1 MSIDEK
7 RRGGVR
13 EVEHVWIPV
22 SGGVRLS
29 ARLWLPERRAP
40 AVLEYIPYRKRDLV
54 RVRDERNHAFF
65 ARHGYAGV
73 RVDMRGSGDS
83 EGLMTDM
90 YRPEE
95 LDDALVVIEWIARQ
109 PWCDGSVGMM
119 GTSWGGTASLQAA
132 ARRPEAL
139 RAIIAVCATDNR
151 FDDDI
156 HHMGGCLLTDSVEWG
171 ATLPAIL
178 ALPPDPK
185 TVGRGWRRMW
195 RERLEGAAFPLEHW
209 IRHETR
215 DAYWRRG
222 AVNESPGA
230 IACPALLVGGWSD
243 RYSNTVMNLLA
254 REGERCWGIVGPWGH
269 HYPAPGSPGPGIGFQ
284 PEALRW
290 WDRWLR
296 GVDNGVDREPRLRA
310 WMQAYAAPRDR
321 LARRPGRW
329 IAERSWP
336 SPNIAPRHYRL
347 APGAHPDS
355 TGRTPGPAPASKP
368 DLLRLASRHLPDRD
382 PGTAPIPEAGEVG
395 AASGDT
401 GYFGREGGLPLD
413 QQPDDA
419 RSLVFESAPLGD
431 ALEILGPARLV
442 VAIESDRPIATLA
455 ARLND
460 RPPEG
465 GVARVSYAIRN
476 LALRDAGRTPR
487 PLASGEPVE
496 VSIDFPNTAYRFE
509 AGHRIRLALSS
520 GYWPL
525 IWPSP
530 RPARLRVHLA
540 RAHLA
545 LPVRIPPA
553 REARVAFAGPVPV
566 EDPETRDLVPLRPLE
581 RRTVTDAAN
590 GERSL
595 RWHQP
600 YWRHRFVGIDLEFG
614 SETRA
619 EHRMASG
626 DPARA
631 ATRFEHRLH
640 LGREGWMV
648 EVTGIAELSATETAY
663 HPRGTL
669 EVRENGERV
678 FERRWNPVIPRTCS

>member
-1 MSIDEK
+1 MPVHGK
-7 RRGGVR
+7 GRGGVR
-13 EVEHVWIPV
+13 EVEHAWVPV

-29 ARLWLPERRAP
+29 ARLWLPGSPAP
-40 AVLEYIPYRKRDLV
+40 ALLEYIPYRKRDMV
-54 RVRDERNHAFF
+54 RARDERNHAFF
-65 ARHGYAGV
+65 ARHGYACV

-95 LDDALVVIEWIARQ
+95 LDDALSVIDWIARQ
-109 PWCDGSVGMM
+109 PWCDGAVGMM

-139 RAIIAVCATDNR
+139 RAIIAVCATDDR

-185 TVGRGWRRMW
+185 TAGPGWRRAW

-222 AVNESPGA
+222 AVNETPGA

-254 REGERCWGIVGPWGH
+254 REGGPFWGIVGPWGH
-269 HYPAPGSPGPGIGFQ
+269 HYPAPGCPGPGIGFQ

-296 GVDNGVDREPRLRA
+296 GVDNGIDREPRLRV

-321 LARRPGRW
+321 LPCRPGRW

-336 SPNIAPRHYRL
+336 SPKVAPRHYRL
-347 APGAHPDS
+347 ARGGLADPA
-355 TGRTPGPAPASKP
+355 GRATGPAPAPEP
-368 DLLRLASRHLPDRD
+368 DLLFLASPDVAD
-382 PGTAPIPEAGEVG
+382 DGSGTAAVPVAREVG
-395 AASGDT
+395 SASGDS

-413 QQPDDA
+413 QREDDA
-419 RSLVFESAPLGD
+419 RSLVFESAPLD
-431 ALEILGPARLV
+431 EAIEILGPARLRA
-442 VAIESDRPIATLA
+442 AIESDRPIATLV

-460 RPPEG
+460 VPPEG
-465 GVARVSYAIRN
+465 GVARASYAVRN
-476 LALRDAGRTPR
+476 LALDDAGRTPR
-487 PLASGEPVE
+487 RLAPGEPVE
-496 VSIDFPNTAYRFE
+496 VSLDFPNTAYRFE

-520 GYWPL
+520 ACWPL

-530 RPARLRVHLA
+530 RPARLRVHPA
-540 RAHLA
+540 RARLT
-545 LPVRIPPA
+545 LPVRVPPA
-553 REARVAFAGPVPV
+553 REEGVAFAGPVRA
-566 EDPETRDLVPLRPLE
+566 EGPETRTLIPLRPLE
-581 RRTVTDAAN
+581 RRRGVDAGT

-600 YWRHRFVGIDLEFG
+600 CWRHRFVGIDLEFG

-619 EHRMASG
+619 EHRIAPG
-626 DPARA
+626 DAARA
-631 ATRFEHRLH
+631 SSRFEHRLH
-640 LGREGWMV
+640 LGREGWRV
-648 EVTGIAELSATETAY
+648 EVTGIAELRATESAF
-663 HPRGTL
+663 HPRGRL
-669 EVRENGERV
+669 EVRENGKLV
-678 FERRWNPVIPRTCS
+678 FERRWHPVIPRTCS